1 MADLSGTCKKLIKAL
16 NANGANILFNRKEF
30 MGKEGLPH
38 TMYSVSKAYWD
49 DEKGKY
55 GSTELYKSA
64 SLVRVI
70 FYLRDML
77 FLMQGKEL
85 PRDNELWNEA
95 RPEDFLVIE
104 EENGRNV

>member
-16 NANGANILFNRKEF
+16 NVQGANILFNRKEF

-64 SLVRVI
+64 SLVRII

-85 PRDNELWNEA
+85 PMDNELWNEV
-95 RPEDFLVIE
+95 RPEDFITLEVDD
-104 EENGRNV
+104 GGDV